1 MILSSDIDSFSKS
14 DIKYSMDVDSIK
26 FVISLFNTVTGT
38 DDRVTI
44 SMDVTN
50 RREYRTGIVTIKT
63 ELNNLMHA
71 ELVHKVIALLIRRN
85 RMDNTSLRKKLESI
99 KGYLPSQYVDT
110 ILMNLTE

>member
-1 MILSSDIDSFSKS
+1 MTFCNELYSLLSVTNLYQFVH
-14 DIKYSMDVDSIK
+14 YHVA

-71 ELVHKVIALLIRRN
+71 ELVHKVIALF
-85 RMDNTSLRKKLESI
+85 DKEEQD
-99 KGYLPSQYVDT
+99 G
-110 ILMNLTE
+110 

>member
-1 MILSSDIDSFSKS
+1 MVCRDFILPEPASYVFFYAIFNLRNLLY
-14 DIKYSMDVDSIK
+14 II
-26 FVISLFNTVTGT
+26 FNTVTGT

-71 ELVHKVIALLIRRN
+71 ELVHKVIALF
-85 RMDNTSLRKKLESI
+85 DKEEQD
-99 KGYLPSQYVDT
+99 G
-110 ILMNLTE
+110 